1 MGIRNG
7 FKKNNFCRCS
17 YLVYLSND
25 DIISWGPG
33 LKTGVKVTF
42 LGLKQGQDFGEPG
55 APPPRIPRSTPLP
68 RPPRLLLAIVPFH
81 LVLLFFRDPFSAL
94 LDYLSRDFRFNSVYH
109 SRLVR
114 CSEDLQGFNERVTL
128 HAQTIVLQYYLP
140 EIVYRVFL

>member
-7 FKKNNFCRCS
+7 FKKNHFCRCS

-33 LKTGVKVTF
+33 LKTGVKSDISWSETGSGF
-42 LGLKQGQDFGEPG
+42 WRTGRTPTKNSQEY
-55 APPPRIPRSTPLP
+55 PLP
-68 RPPRLLLAIVPFH
+68 PPPRLLLAIVPFH

-109 SRLVR
+109 
-114 CSEDLQGFNERVTL
+114 
-128 HAQTIVLQYYLP
+128 
-140 EIVYRVFL
+140 